1 MVVVL
6 LASPA
11 AGQGIAARW
20 DLEIRGPALNEN
32 ADLRLDGR
40 SGRIL
45 LQFDDS
51 AFQRLDSLRVGD
63 GRISFVL
70 SRGHRRFEG
79 SLTPE
84 RMEGTVRDAD
94 GATMSWM
101 ALPLLPG
108 STRWPVAPR
117 VTARQLVMGSSATSV
132 RIPGAW
138 LAAMPTL
145 AQLEAEDT
153 RLATLTGI
161 PMVTTSDRRERSR
174 RIALGLDDSV
184 RAVVRALMARIAAT
198 PAADA
203 TFRALFATGPGWKI
217 DLHDAALAEAL
228 HYQSGFTLTEA
239 ASGLRRF
246 GDLAT
251 TADSS
256 AIRESAWRLWC
267 RAATDSVAVF
277 AGIDSLARQDPMAAA
292 AVRALLAGYDGAVA
306 WWRRAVHWLLV
317 NRWLP
322 APAGRVSPQQLMGMF
337 WSVDSL
343 PLPEIDPVR
352 FGDAAAMPVP
362 GAASI
367 GRYLFRPRNGVAAEW
382 LAGAGLRQAFD
393 SWLPL
398 RWGESPLILVQN
410 GRTET
415 VVSPWAQAEARSA
428 AFFGETDAIRLDPG
442 ITPLIA
448 VVVFLHEWH
457 HLIAAERRLAG
468 PHPAALLDDGTQ
480 LHLLELDPWIA
491 EGFAEWATEET
502 LRPVRDSAALLLFTQ
517 AEKRLALAA
526 RDASDPHLLGY
537 RMVRAA
543 LAHMSGAA
551 LRDALVLHL
560 HDPAGLARVLHLSG
574 TGAVPPLTLNRPPN
588 ASVIPEVSFT
598 WDDGLA
604 FDISRR
610 LLIPPSRPEH

>member
-1 MVVVL
+1 MAASL

-20 DLEIRGPALNEN
+20 ELEIRGPALNEN

-45 LQFDDS
+45 MQFADS
-51 AFQRLDSLRVGD
+51 AFQRLDSLRMGD

-70 SRGHRRFEG
+70 LQSHRRFEG
-79 SLTPE
+79 SLTPS
-84 RMEGTVRDAD
+84 RMEGEVRNAD
-94 GATMSWM
+94 GSAMSWI
-101 ALPLLPG
+101 ALPLIPG

-117 VTARQLVMGSSATSV
+117 VTARQLVMGSSETTV

-145 AQLEAEDT
+145 TQLEGEES
-153 RLATLTGI
+153 RLATLAGVS
-161 PMVTTSDRRERSR
+161 MATTSDRLMRSR
-174 RIALGLDDSV
+174 RRALGLDDSV
-184 RAVVRALMARIAAT
+184 RALARELVASIAVG

-203 TFRALFATGPGWKI
+203 AFRALFASGRGWKI

-228 HYQSGFTLTEA
+228 HYQSGFTLGEA
-239 ASGLRRF
+239 AVGLRRF
-246 GDLAT
+246 GDLRA

-267 RAATDSVAVF
+267 RAATDSTVVF
-277 AGIDSLARQDPMAAA
+277 AGIDSLAREDPTAAT
-292 AVRALLAGYDGAVA
+292 AVRALLAGYGDAVV
-306 WWRRAVHWLLV
+306 WWRRAVRWLLV
-317 NRWLP
+317 HRWLR
-322 APAGRVSPQQLMGMF
+322 AAGGPVSPQQLMGMF
-337 WSVDSL
+337 WGVDSL

-352 FGDAAAMPVP
+352 FGDAAAMPVA

-367 GRYLFRPRNGVAAEW
+367 GPYLFRPRNGVAAEW
-382 LAGAGLRQAFD
+382 LAGAGLGEAVR

-398 RWGESPLILVQN
+398 RWGESPLILVQH
-410 GRTET
+410 GRAET
-415 VVSPWAQAEARSA
+415 VVSPWAEAQARSA
-428 AFFGETDAIRLDPG
+428 AFFGEADAIRLDPG
-442 ITPLIA
+442 ITPIVA

-457 HLIAAERRLAG
+457 HLIAARRRFEG
-468 PHPAALLDDGTQ
+468 PHPAALRDDGTQ

-502 LRPVRDSAALLLFTQ
+502 LRPVRESAALLLFTQ

-526 RDASDPHLLGY
+526 RDPTDPHLLGY
-537 RMVRAA
+537 RLVRAA
-543 LAHMSGAA
+543 AAHTPSAA
-551 LRDALVLHL
+551 LRDQLVLRL
-560 HDPAGLARVLHLSG
+560 HDPAGLARLLHLSG
-574 TGAVPPLTLNRPPN
+574 PGTVPPLTLNRPPN
-588 ASVIPEVSFT
+588 ASVIPEVTFT

-610 LLIPPSRPEH
+610 LVIPPSRPEH